1 MIVLFFFFV
10 LSLLLTAVSNTRN
23 QSKFFFLI
31 VLCISIISFF
41 YAPTESA
48 DLYKHYANIEFYGDM
63 GLDWILENRTNLNP
77 LTHLLLY
84 VFSFV
89 GEPRL
94 FSSFCTFITYGFSL
108 LLLHRASK
116 FFSLNKLEIVLLMMF
131 LLFNWNYLLV
141 ASNCRIFML
150 YAIVAYF
157 FYMEFVEDR
166 SHKTALVVYLASIL
180 FHYGILLVVLPRFLL
195 YFYKP
200 TNKIVYLL
208 AVIVIVVLTYTG
220 GSNYEKIF
228 LDSVLDKVEGYKDYK
243 TFGKLQFLNSLIVVL
258 MCCFYAIKKR
268 FYLMDIKRFS
278 LIFWLITIL
287 IFLQISNFQ
296 IIYRESNLIVSL
308 SVVLFSQV
316 LSKDKD
322 YTMLQIIALQSI
334 ISLIYS
340 FIYVYPYIDFIFV
353 I

>member
-1 MIVLFFFFV
+1 MMVLFLFYT
-10 LSLLLTAVSNTRN
+10 LSLLLIAVSNTRS

-31 VLCISIISFF
+31 VLGISIISFF

-48 DLYKHYANIEFYGDM
+48 DLYKIFANIECYGDV
-63 GLDWILENRTNLNP
+63 GLDWILENRANLNP

-84 VFSFV
+84 GFSFV

-94 FSSFCTFITYGFSL
+94 FTSFCAFITYGFSFL
-108 LLLHRASK
+108 LLYRASR
-116 FFSLNKLEIVLLMMF
+116 FFSLNKTEIVLLMMF

-141 ASNCRIFML
+141 VSNCRIFML

-180 FHYGILLVVLPRFLL
+180 FHYGILLVVLPRLLL

-200 TNKIVYLL
+200 TNKMVYLL
-208 AVIVIVVLTYTG
+208 AVIVVIFFMYNG
-220 GSNYEKIF
+220 GSNYERIF
-228 LDSVLDKVEGYKDYK
+228 FDSVLDKVEGYKDYK
-243 TFGKLQFLNSLIVVL
+243 TFGKWQFLNSLVVVL

-268 FYLMDIKRFS
+268 FYLIDIKRFS
-278 LIFWLITIL
+278 LLFWLITIL

-308 SVVLFSQV
+308 SVVLFSMI
-316 LSKDKD
+316 LSKNKD

-334 ISLIYS
+334 ISLVYS
-340 FIYVYPYIDFIFV
+340 FIYVYLHIDFIFV